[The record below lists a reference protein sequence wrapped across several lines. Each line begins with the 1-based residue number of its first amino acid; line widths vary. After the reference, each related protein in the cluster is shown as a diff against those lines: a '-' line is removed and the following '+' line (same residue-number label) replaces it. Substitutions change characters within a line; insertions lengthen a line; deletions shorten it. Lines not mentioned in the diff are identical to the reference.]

1 MRMRFLLWVGL
12 VVLALGIASL
22 IVPIPRNETHGVKSG
37 DFSIGI
43 QTRSDQKVS
52 PIVSGILIVG
62 GIGMMIAG
70 GRGR

>member
-1 MRMRFLLWVGL
+1 MKFLLWVGL

-22 IVPIPRNETHGVKSG
+22 IVPIPHTENHGIKSG
-37 DFSIGI
+37 DMSIGI

-52 PIVSGILIVG
+52 PIVSAILIAG
-62 GIGMMIAG
+62 GIGMMVAG

>member
-1 MRMRFLLWVGL
+1 MRLLLWIGL

-22 IVPIPRNETHGVKSG
+22 IVPIPHSESHGVQSG
-37 DFSIGI
+37 DLNIGI

-52 PIVSGILIVG
+52 PIVSAILIAG
-62 GIGMMIAG
+62 GIGIMVAG

>member
-1 MRMRFLLWVGL
+1 MRLLLWIGL

-22 IVPIPRNETHGVKSG
+22 IVPIPHNETHGVRSG
-37 DFSIGI
+37 DLNIGI

-52 PIVSGILIVG
+52 PIVSAILIAG
-62 GIGMMIAG
+62 GIGMMVAG